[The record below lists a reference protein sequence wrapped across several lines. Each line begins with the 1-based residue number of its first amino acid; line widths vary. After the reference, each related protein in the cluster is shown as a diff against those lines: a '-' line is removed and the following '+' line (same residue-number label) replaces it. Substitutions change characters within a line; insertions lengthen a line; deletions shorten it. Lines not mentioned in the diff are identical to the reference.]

1 MENDIFFWEKQKFYF
16 FFIFLGI
23 PKKKKQ
29 RWVTTKCLQI
39 NNLLSY
45 IEVST
50 EIIGPGVDRIVI
62 FINFVSFFE
71 NQEHNIHAQ
80 ALLLQVRLDFFVM

>member
-1 MENDIFFWEKQKFYF
+1 
-16 FFIFLGI
+16 
-23 PKKKKQ
+23 
-29 RWVTTKCLQI
+29 VTTKCLKI

-50 EIIGPGVDRIVI
+50 EIIGPAVDRIVI

-80 ALLLQVRLDFFVM
+80 ALLLQVRLDFF